1 MEIPT
6 GNVPQA
12 EMLVI
17 LDDTLPLEV
26 SNIKVTKVSKV
37 RKDMY
42 GNAIIKGVRQH
53 KVAFRDEFE

>member
-42 GNAIIKGVRQH
+42 GNAIIKGARQH

>member
-1 MEIPT
+1 
-6 GNVPQA
+6 
-12 EMLVI
+12 MLVI